1 MKRSKRFTIRRIALG
16 LAVAAVVPATAQ
28 ARPMEVSGNDL
39 RTIHDAAVSD
49 ALYPGELPKVVVA
62 NSNDA
67 TVASSGPDEIP
78 YLSHGVGVTE
88 KSLGLTVGPD
98 DRSFSRQSSGQ
109 PVVATSDGSG
119 FDYGTGSLGGLVLIL
134 AAAGSA
140 LVVHH
145 SRKGKLSP
153 A

>member
-1 MKRSKRFTIRRIALG
+1 MKRSKRFTLRRVALG

-39 RTIHDAAVSD
+39 RAIHDVAVSD
-49 ALYPGELPKVVVA
+49 ALG
-62 NSNDA
+62 
-67 TVASSGPDEIP
+67 
-78 YLSHGVGVTE
+78 HGVGVTE
-88 KSLGLTVGPD
+88 KSLGLIASPD
-98 DRSFSRQSSGQ
+98 DRSFSRQSSSQ

-119 FDYGTGSLGGLVLIL
+119 LDYGTGSLGGLLLIL

-140 LVVHH
+140 LAVHH